1 MASVNPN
8 TTQTIIS
15 QTNLPAWYEQYLQSL
30 LGRTDA
36 VTNEPYQT
44 YEGPRVAGF
53 TPDQLAAFQNVRDIG
68 GTYQPMLDQAG
79 NMFQQGAGAVNT
91 DFAGAIQP
99 GIGML
104 QEAGSRDTASI
115 SDPYVQQGR
124 SLAQQASEG
133 NALSGAQPYLQAS
146 TNPMGLSAAAPYLS
160 AASGT
165 APGNIASYM
174 SPYISGVTDR
184 IAELGGRNL
193 SENLLPALSD
203 DFIRSGQYGSTRQR
217 DLVGRALRDTQE
229 SILGQQAQALESG
242 YGQAGQ
248 LYESDAARL
257 AGLGATAG
265 QLGTAQQQAL
275 LAAGQGIGNLTT
287 SDLQR
292 LLESGQT
299 IGNLGLSQ
307 AGVAGNDASRLLAAG
322 QSAGQLGLS
331 AAQAQAAQDEA
342 NRNRMLTAGTNL
354 QGLGTATADLGYR
367 QATGLESI
375 GAAQQGLNQQNLDTA
390 YQDFLRQQQYPQDML
405 ALQSNIVHGLPVN
418 TSSASQTTGPATTG
432 QLQPSTLGQV
442 GGLALAG
449 LGLYNAYGKAK
460 GGRVR
465 KQRRPISHGLGSLR
479 LAA

>member
-1 MASVNPN
+1 MAKTNPN
-8 TTQTIIS
+8 TTTTVRQE
-15 QTNLPAWYEQYLQSL
+15 QVLPAWYQQYLQSL

-36 VTNEPYQT
+36 VTNEPYQQ

-53 TPDQLAAFQNVRDIG
+53 TPDQLAAFQGVRDLP
-68 GTYQPMLDQAG
+68 GTYQPMMDEAG
-79 NMFQQGAGAVNT
+79 NLFQQGAGAVNT

-99 GIGML
+99 GMGML
-104 QEAGSRDTASI
+104 QEAGSRDTAAI

-146 TNPMGLSAAAPYLS
+146 TNPMGLSAAAPYLQ

-165 APGNIASYM
+165 MPGNIGAYM
-174 SPYISGVTDR
+174 SPYNELVTNR
-184 IAELGGRNL
+184 IAELGQRNL
-193 SENLLPALSD
+193 TENLLPSLSD

-217 DLVGRALRDTQE
+217 DLVGRALRDTNE
-229 SILGQQAQALESG
+229 SVLGQQAQVLESG
-242 YGQAGQ
+242 YNQAGQ
-248 LYESDAARL
+248 MYQSDAARL

-265 QLGTAQQQAL
+265 GLGTAQQQAL
-275 LAAGQGIGNLTT
+275 LAAGQGIGNLTA

-342 NRNRMLTAGTNL
+342 NRNRMLAAGTSM
-354 QGLGTATADLGYR
+354 QGLGTTTADLGYR
-367 QATGLESI
+367 NAAALEGV
-375 GAAQQGLNQQNLDTA
+375 GAAQQGLTQQNYDVA
-390 YQDFLRQQQYPQDML
+390 YGDFLRQQQYPQDML

-418 TSSASQTTGPATTG
+418 TSSTAQTTGPATAA
-432 QLQPSTLGQV
+432 QMQPSTLGQV